1 MFAHIS
7 SPLGIDRPAHALYF
21 AAYEEAKRRLVL
33 PGDVGQAHLATAA
46 AGAIATVVSD
56 TVNVPF
62 DTVKQR
68 LQVVTVWPQHCC
80 ACMEGICAARPV
92 RLLLQL
98 S

>member
-1 MFAHIS
+1 MSAA
-7 SPLGIDRPAHALYF
+7 DRPAHALYF

-68 LQVVTVWPQHCC
+68 LQVTACCWPPGMCAPYCQRSVTI
-80 ACMEGICAARPV
+80 ASA
-92 RLLLQL
+92 